1 MRFSIWVRKKFR
13 DHGAE
18 ILAALPVVY
27 VIVTW
32 LLSVAT
38 KVTKEYFG
46 WKGLDWQMLGSI
58 YMTMFV
64 LGPLCIVTSCAFSI
78 GHAVRK
84 LRAGMPARKYAIV
97 IALDLLIIALSA
109 LWFWQQW
116 YA

>member
-18 ILAALPVVY
+18 ILMALPAAY
-27 VIVTW
+27 VLITW

-38 KVTKEYFG
+38 KVTKDYFG
-46 WKGLDWQMLGSI
+46 WKGLDWQMLGSV

-64 LGPLCIVTSCAFSI
+64 LGPLCIITSSGISI
-78 GHAVRK
+78 SHAVKKMRE
-84 LRAGMPARKYAIV
+84 GMPARKYWIV
-97 IALDLLIIALSA
+97 IAVDVLVIALSIV
-109 LWFWQQW
+109 WFWQQW